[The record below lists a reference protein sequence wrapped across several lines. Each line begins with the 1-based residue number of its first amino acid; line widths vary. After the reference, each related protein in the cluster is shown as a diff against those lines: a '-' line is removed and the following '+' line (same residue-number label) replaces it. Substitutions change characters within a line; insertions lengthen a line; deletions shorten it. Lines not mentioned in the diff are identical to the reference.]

1 MASAGRI
8 LIMPKGAYDASVTYE
23 MLDLVG
29 HNGKVWL
36 AKQTVNGIEPSVDN
50 AAYWMDMLDL
60 TQVNLDEVGI
70 MSCAGGRESTIKG
83 NQFFFSNG
91 RGRLYHSEEA
101 QIATMIIQANDSKSE
116 FDKNSSA
123 WDIRRDL
130 PLATRYGLIEWDEN
144 GASQRYAF
152 YGTHNKPPAG
162 DIVGLREYIKQVMAE
177 G

>member
-8 LIMPKGAYDASVTYE
+8 LIMPKGAYSASATYE

-36 AKQTVNGIEPSVDN
+36 AKKTVSGVEPSLAN
-50 AAYWMDMLDL
+50 AEHWMDMIDL
-60 TQVNLDEVGI
+60 TKVNLDEVGI
-70 MSCAGGRESTIKG
+70 LSSDGGRESTIKG

-91 RGRLYHSEEA
+91 RGRLYHSEA
-101 QIATMIIQANDSKSE
+101 SQTATMILQSNDSEAE

-130 PLATRYGLIEWDEN
+130 PLETRYGLIEWDEN
-144 GASQRYAF
+144 GTSKRYAF

-162 DIVGLREYIKQVMAE
+162 DIVGLKEFIKQVIAE